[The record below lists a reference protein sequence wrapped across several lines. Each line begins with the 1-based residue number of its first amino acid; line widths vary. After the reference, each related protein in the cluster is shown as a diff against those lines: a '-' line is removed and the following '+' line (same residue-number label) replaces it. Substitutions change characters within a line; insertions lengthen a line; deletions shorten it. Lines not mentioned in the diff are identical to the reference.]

1 MGSHLYWK
9 KVIPVLAEEFRV
21 VAIDLPGHCDSA
33 NITEEPTIE
42 SFSDLIKDLLDS
54 LNIKQSTMFGHS
66 LGGYITLAF
75 AEKYSHY
82 LNAFALIHSTALP
95 DTEEAKNGRLAT
107 IEKVKKDGV
116 QGVVDGLVP
125 KLFSPLHLQKNSQDI
140 ELAKEIGYK
149 TSVDGT
155 INALLSMRN
164 RPDRNHVLE
173 STTLPVLLLAGKED
187 QIIPSEKTFSV
198 KKENI
203 KQSIIVDSGHM
214 SMLESPKR
222 LIKEMKDFLASI

>member
-1 MGSHLYWK
+1 MGSHLYWE
-9 KVIPVLAEEFRV
+9 KVIPVLADEFRV
-21 VAIDLPGHCDSA
+21 VAIDLPGHGDSA
-33 NITEEPTIE
+33 NITEEPSIE
-42 SFSDLIKDLLDS
+42 NFADRIKDLLDS

-82 LNAFALIHSTALP
+82 LSGFALIHSTAFP

-107 IEKVKKDGV
+107 IEKVKKDGT
-116 QGVVDGLVP
+116 QGVVNGLIP
-125 KLFSPLHLQKNSQDI
+125 KLFSPLNLQKNSQEI

-155 INALLSMRN
+155 INSLISMKN
-164 RPDRNHVLE
+164 RMDRNHVLE
-173 STTLPVLLLAGKED
+173 STKLPVLLLAGKED
-187 QIIPSEKTFSV
+187 QIIPLEKTFSV

-203 KQSIIVDSGHM
+203 KQSIIVDAGHM
-214 SMLESPKR
+214 SMLESPKQ